1 MRIFYDVKKRRMI
14 IRLAIAVIS
23 LFSFIMII
31 KSYFMPPTT
40 PPSSSATGNVK
51 QTENVIPVQST
62 GSKPVD
68 TKNSNNLPNTTPTSI
83 KIDKENQVL
92 ITATLSPSAVLSTSI
107 VTKTATQTS
116 AKVSTPT
123 PPKPIKPTTKV
134 IKPPTTKKAAT
145 PVPNTAAISGD
156 LHITYFNS
164 NTTSSS
170 NTINPM
176 FKLINKTNTDITLS
190 DIKIR
195 YYFTVDSNVKQSFWC
210 DWSSAGTSNV
220 FGRFIKLTMAKSN
233 ADHCLEIGFAN
244 ASGVIATGET
254 VEIQTRFSKDNW
266 TDYSQSNDYSF
277 NPSKDYTNSNK
288 ITVHLNEKLIYG
300 KEP

>member
-1 MRIFYDVKKRRMI
+1 MRIFYDVKKRKII
-14 IRLAIAVIS
+14 IRLVIAIIT
-23 LFSFIMII
+23 LLSFIMII
-31 KSYFMPPTT
+31 KSYFMSPTT
-40 PPSSSATGNVK
+40 PPSSSTGNVK
-51 QTENVIPVQST
+51 QSENVIAVQNT
-62 GSKPVD
+62 GSIPVN
-68 TKNSNNLPNTTPTSI
+68 TKNNNNLPNTTPSSI

-92 ITATLSPSAVLSTSI
+92 ITATLSPSAVLSTPI
-107 VTKTATQTS
+107 VTKTITQTS

-123 PPKPIKPTTKV
+123 PIKAIKPTTKV
-134 IKPPTTKKAAT
+134 IKPTSTKKAAT
-145 PVPNTAAISGD
+145 SVLNTAAMSGD
-156 LHITYFNS
+156 LHIMYFNS
-164 NTTSSS
+164 NNTSSS

-176 FKLINKTNTDITLS
+176 FKLINKTNTDIKLS

-210 DWSSAGTSNV
+210 DWSSSGTSNV
-220 FGRFIKLTMAKSN
+220 FGHFIELTMAKSN
-233 ADHCLEIGFAN
+233 ADHCLEIGFIS
-244 ASGVIATGET
+244 ASGVIATGQT

-288 ITVHLNEKLIYG
+288 ITMHLKEKLIYG